1 MEIIGYSNSNNY
13 FPSPL
18 IAFAKEKKEHYA
30 IFPSGRA
37 VIIENFKDIKQ
48 EIPHFI
54 KEKKKISIQEGEY
67 AFGVNNTDIL
77 IGKPFYLYRQLE
89 KLLKSKKLAQKE
101 SELVAEFLENTSQDK
116 ELTWLDYIE
125 SVKNVTRVRV
135 LITRRRVKRKNGEE
149 RPLAERIIVQFKKNF
164 NFKSCLRKNLHV
176 EESHEELPMR
186 YTFLL
191 PEFNSNLPYK
201 TI

>member
-18 IAFAKEKKEHYA
+18 IAFAKENNDHYA

-37 VIIENFKDIKQ
+37 VLIENFKDIKH

-54 KEKKKISIQEGEY
+54 KEKKKISIKEGEY
-67 AFGVNNTDIL
+67 AYGVNNTDIL
-77 IGKPFYLYRQLE
+77 IGKPFYLYKQLE
-89 KLLKSKKLAQKE
+89 KLLKSNRLAQKQ
-101 SELVAEFLENTSQDK
+101 SVLVAEFLENTSHDR

-135 LITRRRVKRKNGEE
+135 LITKRRVKRRIGEE
-149 RPLAERIIVQFKKNF
+149 RLLAERIIVQLKKNF
-164 NFKSCLRKNLHV
+164 NFKSCIRKNLHV
-176 EESHEELPMR
+176 EESYKELPMR